1 MSTAWRGFPLPPV
14 QALRWAGDP
23 RPLLWGLAAG
33 ASGNEPLLSLGRW
46 TQERLKWGGGA
57 LLALEEGVAG
67 QKEAE
72 LKPRNKIQGCCL
84 LLVTLGK
91 GFICFLTK
99 VVQPGG

>member
-1 MSTAWRGFPLPPV
+1 MATAWHGFPLLPV

-33 ASGNEPLLSLGRW
+33 ASGKEPLLSVGRW
-46 TQERLKWGGGA
+46 TQEGLKRGA
-57 LLALEEGVAG
+57 LLALEGGVTW

-84 LLVTLGK
+84 LLVTPGK
-91 GFICFLTK
+91 GFICLLTK
-99 VVQPGG
+99 VVQLGG